1 MEKLGILLYYLQ
13 KKMLR
18 NLTVLSPHSFIF
30 AFFRLRLT
38 MSSTEV
44 ELTDEF
50 HRMGITDMIASI
62 GGSVVLFTGFSFLE
76 FCVDMIEILVACC
89 CSSKKKNPKNRVS
102 NSADSR
108 ITVASAESDEF

>member
-13 KKMLR
+13 K
-18 NLTVLSPHSFIF
+18 SFHSFIF

-108 ITVASAESDEF
+108 ITVASAESDAF

>member
-1 MEKLGILLYYLQ
+1 MISTYLL
-13 KKMLR
+13 
-18 NLTVLSPHSFIF
+18 F

-50 HRMGITDMIASI
+50 ERMSMTDMIASI

-76 FCVDMIEILVACC
+76 FCVDMIEIFVACC
-89 CSSKKKNPKNRVS
+89 CSNKKNPKKNRVS
-102 NSADSR
+102 NSADSGT
-108 ITVASAESDEF
+108 TVDSVESYES